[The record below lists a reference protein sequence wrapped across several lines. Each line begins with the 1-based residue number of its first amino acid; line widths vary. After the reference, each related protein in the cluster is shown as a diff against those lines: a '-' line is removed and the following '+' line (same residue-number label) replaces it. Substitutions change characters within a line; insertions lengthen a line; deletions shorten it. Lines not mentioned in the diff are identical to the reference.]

1 MNIRGVGACHNKGG
15 ACGNKTA
22 HGIAGNNHNGYSCS
36 GSSNRTD
43 VEEPGKEEH
52 QIVSEPST
60 KSVYSNIT
68 SVETVHQVETVVMVD
83 MDRVHQT

>member
-1 MNIRGVGACHNKGG
+1 MVLVHVTIKAEHVVIKLLMVLLVIIIMDTVVVEVAIGV
-15 ACGNKTA
+15 
-22 HGIAGNNHNGYSCS
+22 
-36 GSSNRTD
+36 D

-68 SVETVHQVETVVMVD
+68 SVETVHQLETVVMVD

>member
-1 MNIRGVGACHNKGG
+1 MEVAIGSRCRG
-15 ACGNKTA
+15 TR
-22 HGIAGNNHNGYSCS
+22 S
-36 GSSNRTD
+36 
-43 VEEPGKEEH
+43 KEDQ

-83 MDRVHQT
+83 MDRVHQTQV